1 MQSTRYHRANP
12 NLKINT
18 DVSGTAA
25 APEVVFKLT
34 DDTEVS
40 LYGDYV
46 VMNGALTCQRLWKC
60 PYSIILFSNVR
71 LTSSLLVPP
80 TPPSLRSQMRF
91 DSESYTASEILFD
104 VHLNLDK
111 LDNEFE
117 MSGKSLDE

>member
-25 APEVVFKLT
+25 APEVVFKLI

-40 LYGDYV
+40 MRVIY
-46 VMNGALTCQRLWKC
+46 
-60 PYSIILFSNVR
+60 ILEWREYCRACLQLPSVSVR
-71 LTSSLLVPP
+71 LPLPKRASSSPLLLSSH
-80 TPPSLRSQMRF
+80 SLPQMRF
-91 DSESYTASEILFD
+91 DSQSYTASEILFD

-117 MSGKSLDE
+117 MSGKSLDEK